1 MIVLHRLGHLHEE
14 VHINPDLIE
23 SVEGHPDT
31 VVTLVTE
38 RRLVVAESVDEVL
51 EAVRDHRVDI
61 LSRALKRAAP
71 PPTIRAIS

>member
-14 VHINPDLIE
+14 VHLNPDLIE

-38 RRLVVAESVDEVL
+38 RRMVVAEAVEEVL
-51 EAVRDHRVDI
+51 AAVREYRVDI
-61 LSRALKRAAP
+61 LARALKRA
-71 PPTIRAIS
+71 S

>member
-14 VHINPDLIE
+14 LHLNPDLIE

-38 RRLVVAESVDEVL
+38 RRLVVAETVEDVL
-51 EAVRDHRVDI
+51 EAVREYRVDI
-61 LSRALKRAAP
+61 LSAALKRAA
-71 PPTIRAIS
+71 